1 MDFFCE
7 CNSVRIGQNIHN
19 EVSLE
24 RSIFSNVVT
33 YKFTSFHMGTKTTL
47 AVPKGLIFVRRSFLR
62 RTKGVQAD
70 PKLTRVLEIRSFIPW
85 NVNFL

>member
-1 MDFFCE
+1 M
-7 CNSVRIGQNIHN
+7 
-19 EVSLE
+19 
-24 RSIFSNVVT
+24 
-33 YKFTSFHMGTKTTL
+33 YTSSHMGTKTTL

-70 PKLTRVLEIRSFIPW
+70 QKLTRVLEIRSLIPW

>member
-1 MDFFCE
+1 
-7 CNSVRIGQNIHN
+7 
-19 EVSLE
+19 
-24 RSIFSNVVT
+24 
-33 YKFTSFHMGTKTTL
+33 MGTKTTL